1 MGGQSDKELLIYKG
15 LFQFCEYTVLEKSE
29 RR

>member
-1 MGGQSDKELLIYKG
+1 MGEQSDIELLIYKG
-15 LFQFCEYTVLEKSE
+15 LFQFCEYVALLKSE